1 MNKLTKIGV
10 SALAGSLAMTAV
22 HAAEGSVSVSTGF
35 AFASTTD
42 ENSPTGPY
50 QFDSVVFSASGET
63 EGGITVSAKM
73 ELDNDNPG
81 TSSSSNG
88 MDDRSMSFGTDAMGT
103 ISFHGHGGSG
113 VLGQWDDMTPNAYE
127 EVWDTTASADN
138 RIDGRSGNNL
148 ITYDSPSIN
157 GVMVKAA
164 YQHDHS
170 TAAGQAQ
177 DIGHYADFGIMVSP
191 EMVEG
196 LTIGYGFGELEPNT
210 TQTIDN
216 ETLFVKY
223 SVGGFTLGYQQSEA
237 DGTVAAQSDESTGW
251 GVSYAV
257 NENLTIAYGERD
269 YDDNTSTTASN
280 SLEQQDSGVSA
291 SYTMGGMT
299 IAGHMNQNDNVG
311 GSSATT
317 ADKESYEF
325 ALTFAF

>member
-103 ISFHGHGGSG
+103 VSFHGHGGSG

-127 EVWDTTASADN
+127 EIWDTTASADV

-148 ITYDSPSIN
+148 ITYDSPTIN

-170 TAAGQAQ
+170 TAAGQSQ

-196 LTIGYGFGELEPNT
+196 LEIGYGFGETEET
-210 TQTIDN
+210 TGTAIDDSA
-216 ETLFVKY
+216 LYVKY
-223 SVGGFTLGYQQSEA
+223 TYGSVTVGYQMNES
-237 DGTVAAQSDESTGW
+237 DGPTSATDIDFTAAGIT
-251 GVSYAV
+251 YAV
-257 NENLTIAYGERD
+257 TDDFTIGYS
-269 YDDNTSTTASN
+269 TSESDKASDSDVQEATAI
-280 SLEQQDSGVSA
+280 GA
-291 SYTMGGMT
+291 SYTSGGIT
-299 IAGHMNQNDNVG
+299 VAGSMNSVDNVG
-311 GSSATT
+311 YDASA
-317 ADKESYEF
+317 DRDGYEF
-325 ALTFAF
+325 NISFAF